1 MVRLS
6 VVKFE
11 KEEWDRLFTSLSH
24 HEQLGALSIFDKERV
39 VEVMDVNSIDMASAK
54 DALLAWFV
62 TQLSAVNQ
70 ITYYYQY
77 RDVPAEIEFIRAEKK
92 GKPMSLAELG
102 EQVGLVEYNCID
114 NNGNNF
120 LPAFLAN
127 TLNRVQKQI
136 SSNPTAVRIR

>member
-1 MVRLS
+1 M
-6 VVKFE
+6 
-11 KEEWDRLFTSLSH
+11 
-24 HEQLGALSIFDKERV
+24 
-39 VEVMDVNSIDMASAK
+39 EVMDVNSIDMASAK